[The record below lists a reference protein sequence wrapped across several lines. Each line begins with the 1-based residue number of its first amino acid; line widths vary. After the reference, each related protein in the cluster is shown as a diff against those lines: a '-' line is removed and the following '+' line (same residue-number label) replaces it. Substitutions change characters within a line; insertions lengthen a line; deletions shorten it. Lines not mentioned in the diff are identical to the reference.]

1 MTIYDFN
8 DLGMYIAK
16 ITQKET
22 VFKTSIGKI
31 ENDDFKY
38 IRMFGNII
46 SLRYKSDDSKKVRQY
61 KTLNGAINYANK
73 WVKENK

>member
-22 VFKTSIGKI
+22 VLKTSIGKI
-31 ENDDFKY
+31 EE
-38 IRMFGNII
+38 I
-46 SLRYKSDDSKKVRQY
+46 
-61 KTLNGAINYANK
+61 
-73 WVKENK
+73 KE

>member
-46 SLRYKSDDSKKVRQY
+46 NLRHKSDDSKKVRQY
-61 KTLNGAINYANK
+61 KSLNGAINYANK
-73 WVKENK
+73 WVKENR